1 MFSFSLPPSKSPSSP
16 DAFHQL
22 VADLSKILGP
32 SSGLTSADVDVQ
44 QLRSLMERYISNEDE
59 WKKYAFADLSRGYT
73 RNLVDEGNGKS
84 NLLILVW
91 TPGKGSPL
99 HDHANAHC
107 LMKVLAGT
115 LSETQYTFPPTPR
128 SPSHPQP
135 TPPSIIK
142 STTYTTN
149 QVTYMADDLGLHK
162 ISNPDPE
169 RVAVSLHLYTPPN
182 AAREGCNIFD
192 ESTGRKSHITQSNF
206 YSEFG
211 RRVGREA

>member
-84 NLLILVW
+84 NLVPRLL
-91 TPGKGSPL
+91 
-99 HDHANAHC
+99 
-107 LMKVLAGT
+107 
-115 LSETQYTFPPTPR
+115 PP
-128 SPSHPQP
+128 SPSPRQWKTNH
-135 TPPSIIK
+135 TPPPS
-142 STTYTTN
+142 
-149 QVTYMADDLGLHK
+149 
-162 ISNPDPE
+162 
-169 RVAVSLHLYTPPN
+169 
-182 AAREGCNIFD
+182 
-192 ESTGRKSHITQSNF
+192 
-206 YSEFG
+206 
-211 RRVGREA
+211 